1 MAYSYSIGL
10 YDELSAYKP
19 NDLCQMKGGK
29 PTQDWL
35 RAGDPELVALVLLR
49 KGQELFGY
57 FDWAEELSRLGG
69 IQACGLLA
77 L

>member
-1 MAYSYSIGL
+1 L
-10 YDELSAYKP
+10 PAYKL
-19 NDLCQMKGGK
+19 DDICQVQGRG
-29 PTQDWL
+29 PSQDWL
-35 RAGDPELVALVLLR
+35 RPGDPELVALVLLR